1 MKKMTLFL
9 AILILSRV
17 GIAYGA
23 DTAPNGLQNF
33 FLGTS
38 NANTANINQVLAL
51 LVGPAGPPGAAGV
64 AGRDGFMGMNGVDGM
79 PGAPGPVGQTGAQGI
94 QGLQGVAGA
103 AGAAGAPGPA
113 GAQGPAGPAG
123 GVSLGYANGTVGLT
137 GCDDSVK
144 LDIGSLF
151 TPSGFKLKSISV
163 SLISADC
170 KSPAKLNIYIT
181 KFPCEAAPA
190 GGYAPGKA
198 CTNVP
203 EKVTMKCVTPIEN
216 AIAGVITINAAA
228 IDAGTTTCTKYLGTG
243 SIDNFFADETGDTGT
258 PMDDLY
264 RNPKSGDAAK
274 DNPAIGLEIVA

>member
-123 GVSLGYANGTVGLT
+123 PAGSGSGGTLGYTGGTVGLT
-137 GCDDSVK
+137 GCATNIK
-144 LDIGSLF
+144 IDITRKF
-151 TPSGFKLKSISV
+151 TSSGFRLEAIVV
-163 SLISADC
+163 SDI
-170 KSPAKLNIYIT
+170 
-181 KFPCEAAPA
+181 PA
-190 GGYAPGKA
+190 GCVGQKLLIYATDKTA
-198 CTNVP
+198 NTVKCTTAITAAGSITVNKESGCVIDGTSTP
-203 EKVTMKCVTPIEN
+203 VTNFFWTSG
-216 AIAGVITINAAA
+216 AT
-228 IDAGTTTCTKYLGTG
+228 GTTISNL
-243 SIDNFFADETGDTGT
+243 D
-258 PMDDLY
+258 
-264 RNPKSGDAAK
+264 
-274 DNPAIGLEIVA
+274 PAIGVEITE

>member
-94 QGLQGVAGA
+94 QGIQGLQGVAGA

-123 GVSLGYANGTVGLT
+123 SGSGGTFGITGGKVGLT
-137 GCDDSVK
+137 GCDGEIK
-144 LDIGSLF
+144 IEIGRQF
-151 TPSGFKLKSISV
+151 TSDGFYLKKIV
-163 SLISADC
+163 VFGIDVEACQDQKVYIYAKAD
-170 KSPAKLNIYIT
+170 
-181 KFPCEAAPA
+181 
-190 GGYAPGKA
+190 
-198 CTNVP
+198 
-203 EKVTMKCVTPIEN
+203 
-216 AIAGVITINAAA
+216 ITIRCEKTLTPAVGSVTFATGSTCFNDSTNAAYDPFYA
-228 IDAGTTTCTKYLGTG
+228 SAASKGFSIDAL
-243 SIDNFFADETGDTGT
+243 D
-258 PMDDLY
+258 
-264 RNPKSGDAAK
+264 
-274 DNPAIGLEIVA
+274 PAIGVEITE

>member
-1 MKKMTLFL
+1 MTLFL

-64 AGRDGFMGMNGVDGM
+64 AGRDGFSGLNGVDGM
-79 PGAPGPVGQTGAQGI
+79 PGAPGPVGQTGPQGIQGI

-103 AGAAGAPGPA
+103 AGPA
-113 GAQGPAGPAG
+113 GAQGLQGLQGPAG
-123 GVSLGYANGTVGLT
+123 GASLGYANGTVGLT
-137 GCDDSVK
+137 GCDDSVN

-163 SLISADC
+163 SRISPDC
-170 KSPAKLNIYIT
+170 IAPAKLIIYVT
-181 KFPCEAAPA
+181 KFPCELGVGSPCDK
-190 GGYAPGKA
+190 PGK
-198 CTNVP
+198 
-203 EKVTMKCVTPIEN
+203 VTIKCITPIES
-216 AIAGVITINAAA
+216 ALAGVITIDSVAVGPG
-228 IDAGTTTCTKYLGTG
+228 GTTTCSKYLGTG
-243 SIDNFFADETGDTGT
+243 SIEDLFADSTGETGT
-258 PMDDLY
+258 PMNDLY
-264 RNPKSGDAAK
+264 RSPKSGDAAK

>member
-17 GIAYGA
+17 GVAFGA
-23 DTAPNGLQNF
+23 DTATTGLQNF

-64 AGRDGFMGMNGVDGM
+64 AGRDGFSGLNGVDGM
-79 PGAPGPVGQTGAQGI
+79 PGAPGPVGQTGPQGI
-94 QGLQGVAGA
+94 QGIQGIAGPAGA
-103 AGAAGAPGPA
+103 AGAQGL
-113 GAQGPAGPAG
+113 QGPAGGA
-123 GVSLGYANGTVGLT
+123 SLGYANGTVGLT

-163 SLISADC
+163 SDISADC
-170 KSPAKLNIYIT
+170 IAPAKLIIYVT
-181 KFPCEAAPA
+181 KFPCEPSATDCVKL
-190 GGYAPGKA
+190 G
-198 CTNVP
+198 
-203 EKVTMKCVTPIEN
+203 KVTMKCVTPIEN
-216 AIAGVITINAAA
+216 ARDGVLTINAESV
-228 IDAGTTTCTKYLGTG
+228 GPGGVSTCSKYLGTG
-243 SIDNFFADETGDTGT
+243 EINNFFANSDGSSGI
-258 PMDDLY
+258 PMEDLY
-264 RNPKSGDAAK
+264 RYPKTGDPVK

>member
-1 MKKMTLFL
+1 
-9 AILILSRV
+9 
-17 GIAYGA
+17 
-23 DTAPNGLQNF
+23 
-33 FLGTS
+33 
-38 NANTANINQVLAL
+38 
-51 LVGPAGPPGAAGV
+51 
-64 AGRDGFMGMNGVDGM
+64 MGMNGVDGM

-163 SLISADC
+163 SGISADC
-170 KSPAKLNIYIT
+170 KSPAKLNVFIT
-181 KFPCEAAPA
+181 KFPCEIP
-190 GGYAPGKA
+190 GGECVKVGRD
-198 CTNVP
+198 
-203 EKVTMKCVTPIEN
+203 KVTMKCMTPIEN

-228 IDAGTTTCTKYLGTG
+228 IDAGTTTCAKYLGTG

>member
-1 MKKMTLFL
+1 MTLFL

-64 AGRDGFMGMNGVDGM
+64 AGRDGFSGLNGVDGM
-79 PGAPGPVGQTGAQGI
+79 PGAPGPVGQTGPQGIQGI
-94 QGLQGVAGA
+94 QGLQGV
-103 AGAAGAPGPA
+103 AGAPGPA

-123 GVSLGYANGTVGLT
+123 GASLGYANGTVGLT

-163 SLISADC
+163 SGISTDC
-170 KSPAKLNIYIT
+170 IAPAKLNIYIT
-181 KFPCEAAPA
+181 KFPCELGDGSPCDK
-190 GGYAPGKA
+190 PGR
-198 CTNVP
+198 
-203 EKVTMKCVTPIEN
+203 VTIKCVTPIES
-216 AIAGVITINAAA
+216 ALAGVITIDSVAVSPG
-228 IDAGTTTCTKYLGTG
+228 GTTTCSKYLGTG
-243 SIDNFFADETGDTGT
+243 SIENLFADSTGETGT
-258 PMDDLY
+258 PMNDLY
-264 RNPKSGDAAK
+264 RSPRSDDAAK

>member
-113 GAQGPAGPAG
+113 GPAGPAG
-123 GVSLGYANGTVGLT
+123 TGSGGTLGYTGGTVGLT
-137 GCDDSVK
+137 GCATNVTI
-144 LDIGSLF
+144 DITSKF
-151 TPSGFKLKSISV
+151 TPSGFRLQAIV
-163 SLISADC
+163 VGGI
-170 KSPAKLNIYIT
+170 
-181 KFPCEAAPA
+181 PA
-190 GGYAPGKA
+190 GCIGQNLLIYATDTTADTVK
-198 CTNVP
+198 CTTSITAAGSITVNKDSGCVIDGTSTP
-203 EKVTMKCVTPIEN
+203 VTNFFWTSG
-216 AIAGVITINAAA
+216 AT
-228 IDAGTTTCTKYLGTG
+228 GTTISNL
-243 SIDNFFADETGDTGT
+243 D
-258 PMDDLY
+258 
-264 RNPKSGDAAK
+264 
-274 DNPAIGLEIVA
+274 PAIGVEITE

>member
-64 AGRDGFMGMNGVDGM
+64 AGRDGFSGLNGVDGM
-79 PGAPGPVGQTGAQGI
+79 PGAPGPVGQTGPQGIQGI

-103 AGAAGAPGPA
+103 AGPA

-123 GVSLGYANGTVGLT
+123 PAGTGSGGTLGYTGGTVGLT
-137 GCDDSVK
+137 GCATNVTI
-144 LDIGSLF
+144 DITSKF
-151 TPSGFKLKSISV
+151 TPSGFRLQAISV
-163 SLISADC
+163 GGIPAECIGQKLLIYATDDTAETVKCTTTITAAGSVTVNKLSACVIDGTVNP
-170 KSPAKLNIYIT
+170 PA
-181 KFPCEAAPA
+181 
-190 GGYAPGKA
+190 
-198 CTNVP
+198 TNFFW
-203 EKVTMKCVTPIEN
+203 TSGTS
-216 AIAGVITINAAA
+216 
-228 IDAGTTTCTKYLGTG
+228 GTTISNL
-243 SIDNFFADETGDTGT
+243 
-258 PMDDLY
+258 
-264 RNPKSGDAAK
+264 
-274 DNPAIGLEIVA
+274 NPAIGVEITE

>member
-123 GVSLGYANGTVGLT
+123 SGSGGTFRITGGKVGLT
-137 GCDDSVK
+137 GCDGEIK
-144 LDIGSLF
+144 IEIGRQF
-151 TPSGFKLKSISV
+151 TSDGFYLK
-163 SLISADC
+163 
-170 KSPAKLNIYIT
+170 K
-181 KFPCEAAPA
+181 
-190 GGYAPGKA
+190 
-198 CTNVP
+198 
-203 EKVTMKCVTPIEN
+203 
-216 AIAGVITINAAA
+216 ITITGINPTACENQKVFVYATADITVRCEKTLTPAVESVTFATGSTCFNDTTNATYDPFYASA
-228 IDAGTTTCTKYLGTG
+228 TSKGFSIDALD
-243 SIDNFFADETGDTGT
+243 S
-258 PMDDLY
+258 
-264 RNPKSGDAAK
+264 
-274 DNPAIGLEIVA
+274 AIGVEITE